1 MTTGNR
7 TRIFVSSPHYGLED
21 LRGELAEYLTE
32 EGFLPVIS
40 SEAGFPDHHGLPP
53 YAQCL
58 REVESCLLVIGI
70 IDRRY
75 GQPMTEWGP
84 FTEYIGLSPTHAEL
98 RHALKLKKRVIVF
111 VRQAVS
117 SYYDIYR
124 KNKDEFASLK
134 LPSGLDVWTLDLYS
148 ELKLFKPAPWIESF
162 RDVREVKRSI
172 KNRLL
177 SDLHEALQ
185 QRHAMVE
192 SGAALLLETI
202 LKVDPKL
209 RNALIK
215 ALESAT
221 PDSLAS
227 KEITAELTASAGKK
241 PIAVEVSVSR
251 AVDLIKK
258 VDWLPIALD
267 IISKVILLR

>member
-1 MTTGNR
+1 M
-7 TRIFVSSPHYGLED
+7 SSPHYGLED
-21 LRGELAEYLTE
+21 LRGELAEYLSE

-40 SEAGFPDHHGLPP
+40 SEGGFPDHHGLPP

-58 REVESCLLVIGI
+58 RELESCLLVIGI

-75 GQPMTEWGP
+75 GQPMGEWGP
-84 FTEYIGLSPTHAEL
+84 FPEYIGLSPTHAEL
-98 RHALKLKKRVIVF
+98 HHAIKLKKRVIIF

-124 KNKDEFASLK
+124 KNPDEFSSLK
-134 LPSGLDVWTLDLYS
+134 LPSGLDVRTLELFR
-148 ELKLFKPAPWIESF
+148 ELKLCKPAPWIESF
-162 RDVREVKRSI
+162 RDVREVKKSI

-185 QRHAMVE
+185 QKQAMVE

-202 LKVDPKL
+202 LKVDPTL
-209 RNALIK
+209 RKHLIK

-221 PDSLAS
+221 PGSLAA
-227 KEITAELTASAGKK
+227 KEIALQLTATAEEK
-241 PIAVEVSVSR
+241 PRTVETSISK

-267 IISKVILLR
+267 AITKIMLH